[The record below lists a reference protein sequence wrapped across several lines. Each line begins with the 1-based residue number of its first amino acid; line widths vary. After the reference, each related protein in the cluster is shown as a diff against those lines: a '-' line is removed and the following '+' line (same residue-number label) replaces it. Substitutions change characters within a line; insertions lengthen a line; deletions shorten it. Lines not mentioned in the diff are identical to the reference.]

1 MRKALNDFLMAEAV
15 QLIFF
20 ILKKKKKETAVKK
33 FLQSIFDLTLL
44 FLIISLFLSYYV
56 ITPSSNNS

>member
-1 MRKALNDFLMAEAV
+1 MRKALNYFLMAEAV

-44 FLIISLFLSYYV
+44 FLKINPPLLCHYALF
-56 ITPSSNNS
+56 